1 VAAAPRISNRHSETP
16 RLIGVPSASVN
27 STWRSGLSRS
37 ARQVSSGS
45 TE

>member
-1 VAAAPRISNRHSETP
+1 
-16 RLIGVPSASVN
+16 VPSASVN

-37 ARQVSSGS
+37 SRQVFSGS